1 MNRIKK
7 YLSLSVI
14 GFALLLSGCEDNKTV
29 RPLSW
34 SKTDNSK
41 ISVELVLTHDGIKIY
56 RFWDGWKYVYYTDAR
71 GKTQWEERTTVGKR
85 TIITPYSVETAE

>member
-1 MNRIKK
+1 MNLIKK

-14 GFALLLSGCEDNKTV
+14 GAVLLLSGCEDNKTV
-29 RPLSW
+29 QPLSW
-34 SKTDNSK
+34 SETDNSK

-71 GKTQWEERTTVGKR
+71 GKTQWEERTVAGKQ
-85 TIITPYSVETAE
+85 IVITPYSVETAE